1 MKKKRIAALLCLL
14 GLTNGKSIQN
24 NVQAMQPG
32 FQKIISNARKNTNF
46 NEPEKVLK
54 EKFGEKNYEQ
64 FMEELPNLMEK
75 VINEKE
81 DEIFKIFDNTNSV
94 AILIFINDNSSDPK
108 FTKGYRIIFELAEK
122 DNTIVELAKKN
133 KNINFNNFMKQV
145 ERYIRKYKEK
155 KYKEQIKQYIQEIK
169 GKYNGPE
176 DKRLIPKEFIPP
188 KVLEIYKDY
197 EKPKFVAIQKP
208 YVEKD
213 KNNFKCKIK
222 LEKDIDIIPIF
233 IETDKEGRKK
243 DLETNCILE
252 NVYDFQ
258 TYNNDYILIPTEKI
272 ANSKEFME
280 YYDKQ
285 FKKDVHAE
293 ECLSAAKNVIMDY
306 APDYL
311 FKERIINYSIKLVAE
326 LAAAS
331 LLVTVGVKYAL
342 HRANKSEQARRKK
355 VEYDRKM
362 KNQNDFDK
370 MMKRING
377 HSSINYD
384 KPWNEIEE
392 IFEKLKDKAP
402 HNAES
407 IDKIKIK
414 IKDFYSQSKANNFS
428 KCIGISVNGT
438 PGCGKTS
445 FFLELMKNLGA
456 EQPVIIG
463 PADFD
468 VDHKFLNVNQQVS
481 GKWHIGSN
489 ERGYYAYGKLVA
501 AIKHNEHPIIIVDEL
516 DKLPKSLR
524 TLLWNAFK
532 TGEIEIEGKKQS
544 CKGAIFLF
552 PCNQPLDDETKSIS
566 EFKFNTPNKESY
578 KKALAKI
585 LTQIAS
591 SAKEKYKL
599 NLEYSDSILDWM
611 AQKCVNDDEGMRSI
625 KVCKRFINSAIEVK
639 YNSTSESKNLTRLK
653 LDKDEVG
660 HLICVES

>member
-1 MKKKRIAALLCLL
+1 MKKKRIAALLCSLSL
-14 GLTNGKSIQN
+14 IGTNS
-24 NVQAMQPG
+24 
-32 FQKIISNARKNTNF
+32 SKNTRAMDF
-46 NEPEKVLK
+46 IKGKIASGLK
-54 EKFGEKNYEQ
+54 YFQENK
-64 FMEELPNLMEK
+64 
-75 VINEKE
+75 
-81 DEIFKIFDNTNSV
+81 DKIRD
-94 AILIFINDNSSDPK
+94 
-108 FTKGYRIIFELAEK
+108 
-122 DNTIVELAKKN
+122 
-133 KNINFNNFMKQV
+133 NINKKVEDIKNFAKAAKAKADFDQT
-145 ERYIRKYKEK
+145 
-155 KYKEQIKQYIQEIK
+155 IKEIK
-169 GKYNGPE
+169 GEYKGPE
-176 DKRLIPKEFIPP
+176 DKRLIPKEFINSDVR
-188 KVLEIYKDY
+188 KIYEQYLKPEFVVVQ
-197 EKPKFVAIQKP
+197 EKYIQKTGL
-208 YVEKD
+208 
-213 KNNFKCKIK
+213 KCKIDLSGDIYIK
-222 LEKDIDIIPIF
+222 PIFTKIEKGRKVDLSSNKYEKDALDDNKIV
-233 IETDKEGRKK
+233 R
-243 DLETNCILE
+243 
-252 NVYDFQ
+252 YDDRV
-258 TYNNDYILIPTEKI
+258 NNNEEYYVEYYLIPTKMIE
-272 ANSKEFME
+272 NSKEFWE
-280 YYDKQ
+280 YYDKKLKEYAYAGDFAQ
-285 FKKDVHAE
+285 VAYQEIWEYAGKYLLIERCVKYGLK
-293 ECLSAAKNVIMDY
+293 LS
-306 APDYL
+306 
-311 FKERIINYSIKLVAE
+311 AE

-362 KNQNDFDK
+362 KNQNDFDE

-407 IDKIKIK
+407 IEKIKIK

-552 PCNQPLDDETKSIS
+552 PCNQPLDDETKRIS
-566 EFKFNTPNKESY
+566 EFQFNTPNKESY

-591 SAKEKYKL
+591 FAKEKYKL
-599 NLEYSDSILDWM
+599 DLEYSDSILDWM

-653 LDKDEVG
+653 LDKDEAG

>member
-1 MKKKRIAALLCLL
+1 MKKKRIAALLCSLSL
-14 GLTNGKSIQN
+14 INGKNIQN
-24 NVQAMQPG
+24 NVQAMQPSVG
-32 FQKIISNARKNTNF
+32 NSVTVDKARLNNILNKMNKSTLLSLIGKSLDKQVIDSMKNLTDEKLKQLVIQNIDKLGNKEKDDVNKIINI
-46 NEPEKVLK
+46 
-54 EKFGEKNYEQ
+54 
-64 FMEELPNLMEK
+64 MEE
-75 VINEKE
+75 
-81 DEIFKIFDNTNSV
+81 FD
-94 AILIFINDNSSDPK
+94 
-108 FTKGYRIIFELAEK
+108 
-122 DNTIVELAKKN
+122 
-133 KNINFNNFMKQV
+133 
-145 ERYIRKYKEK
+145 
-155 KYKEQIKQYIQEIK
+155 QYIKEVQ

-176 DKRLIPKEFIPP
+176 DKRLVPKEFINSEVQ
-188 KVLEIYKDY
+188 KIYEQY
-197 EKPKFVAIQKP
+197 LKPEFVAIQKK
-208 YVEKD
+208 YV
-213 KNNFKCKIK
+213 NNGNIK
-222 LEKDIDIIPIF
+222 LDEDIDIIPIF
-233 IETDKEGRKK
+233 TGMEDGHKVNLLLDSYDRKPLDDNTIVDYDIGTDKS
-243 DLETNCILE
+243 NW
-252 NVYDFQ
+252 YDK
-258 TYNNDYILIPTEKI
+258 YGNKIINDNEKYKGYYLIPTKMI
-272 ANSKEFME
+272 KNNKEFWE
-280 YYDKQ
+280 YYN
-285 FKKDVHAE
+285 KKLKEYAHAE
-293 ECLSAAKNVIMDY
+293 DFFKISFQAIMMY
-306 APDYL
+306 GGKYL
-311 FKERIINYSIKLVAE
+311 LIERGVKYGLKLLAE

-342 HRANKSEQARRKK
+342 HRANKSEQVRRKK

-362 KNQNDFDK
+362 KNQNDFDE

-407 IDKIKIK
+407 IEKIKIK

-552 PCNQPLDDETKSIS
+552 PCNQPLDDETKNIS

-591 SAKEKYKL
+591 FAKEKYKL
-599 NLEYSDSILDWM
+599 DLEYSDSILDWM

-639 YNSTSESKNLTRLK
+639 YNSTYESKILTRLK
-653 LDKDEVG
+653 LDKDETG
-660 HLICVES
+660 HLICVEP

>member
-1 MKKKRIAALLCLL
+1 MKKKRIAALLCSLSL
-14 GLTNGKSIQN
+14 IGTNS
-24 NVQAMQPG
+24 
-32 FQKIISNARKNTNF
+32 SKNTRAMNF
-46 NEPEKVLK
+46 IK
-54 EKFGEKNYEQ
+54 EKMASGLKYLQGN
-64 FMEELPNLMEK
+64 K
-75 VINEKE
+75 
-81 DEIFKIFDNTNSV
+81 DKIFDNFNKKV
-94 AILIFINDNSSDPK
+94 EDVKNFVKAAKAKADFDQAI
-108 FTKGYRIIFELAEK
+108 E
-122 DNTIVELAKKN
+122 
-133 KNINFNNFMKQV
+133 
-145 ERYIRKYKEK
+145 
-155 KYKEQIKQYIQEIK
+155 EIK
-169 GKYNGPE
+169 GEYKGPE
-176 DKRLIPKEFIPP
+176 DKRLIPKEFINSEVRKICEQYLKPEFVVVP
-188 KVLEIYKDY
+188 
-197 EKPKFVAIQKP
+197 EKYIQKTG
-208 YVEKD
+208 Y
-213 KNNFKCKIK
+213 KCKIDLSDDIYIK
-222 LEKDIDIIPIF
+222 PIFTKIEKGRKVDLSSNKYEKDALDDNKIVRYDDRVNNKDGYY
-233 IETDKEGRKK
+233 IE
-243 DLETNCILE
+243 
-252 NVYDFQ
+252 Y
-258 TYNNDYILIPTEKI
+258 YLIPTKMIE
-272 ANSKEFME
+272 NSKEFWE
-280 YYDKQ
+280 YYDNKL
-285 FKKDVHAE
+285 KEYAYAE
-293 ECLSAAKNVIMDY
+293 DFAQVAYQEIWEY
-306 APDYL
+306 AGKYL
-311 FKERIINYSIKLVAE
+311 FKERIINYSIKLIAE

-331 LLVTVGVKYAL
+331 LLVTIGVKYAL

-362 KNQNDFDK
+362 KNQNDFDE

-552 PCNQPLDDETKSIS
+552 PCNQPLDDETKNIS

-591 SAKEKYKL
+591 FAKEKYKL
-599 NLEYSDSILDWM
+599 DLEYSDSILDWM

-639 YNSTSESKNLTRLK
+639 YNSTYESKILTRLK
-653 LDKDEVG
+653 LDKDETG
-660 HLICVES
+660 HLICVEP